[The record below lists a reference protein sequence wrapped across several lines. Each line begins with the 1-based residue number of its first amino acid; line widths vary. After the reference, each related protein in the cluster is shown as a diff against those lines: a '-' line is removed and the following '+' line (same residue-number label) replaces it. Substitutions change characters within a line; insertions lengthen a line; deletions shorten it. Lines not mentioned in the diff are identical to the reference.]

1 MRKLTCSAYVTGWL
15 RDVVLTS
22 AFVVVTAAAHQAF
35 AQIDTVT
42 VQGRQHREIIEL
54 QGASVHG
61 FQGRRNLSG
70 RSLFPTAIIV
80 KMCHIHMNGAWTII
94 QFKAV
99 KSGSTAGDDHG
110 ERE

>member
-61 FQGRRNLSG
+61 FQDTGDSCKTRGLREINRRPSTNW
-70 RSLFPTAIIV
+70 
-80 KMCHIHMNGAWTII
+80 KWTLVL
-94 QFKAV
+94 A
-99 KSGSTAGDDHG
+99 
-110 ERE
+110 